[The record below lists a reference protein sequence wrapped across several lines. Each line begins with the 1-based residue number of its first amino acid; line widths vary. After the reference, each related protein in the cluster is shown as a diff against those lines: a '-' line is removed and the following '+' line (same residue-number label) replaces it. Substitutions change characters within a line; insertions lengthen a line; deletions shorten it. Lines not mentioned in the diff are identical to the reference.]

1 MPAVMTPSFPSAGTL
16 LLIQFTA
23 TAMMTGII
31 WFVQVVHY
39 PLFARIPTEGFTSY
53 ENSHTVRTG
62 WVVAPL
68 MLVELGT
75 AVALPAIRALS
86 LHIAFSPSY
95 LAALGCLV
103 LIWASTFLLQVPLHG
118 ILERHPDRRAMRL
131 LVTTNWAR
139 TLLWSV
145 RLGLMAGLLAETSR
159 SSH

>member
-1 MPAVMTPSFPSAGTL
+1 MPAVTIPCPPSAGTL

-39 PLFARIPTEGFTSY
+39 PLFARIPTEGFTAY

-75 AVALPAIRALS
+75 AVALPALRFPV
-86 LHIAFSPSY
+86 AFTPPY
-95 LAALGCLV
+95 LAALGCLILV
-103 LIWASTFLLQVPLHG
+103 WVSTFLLQVPLHG
-118 ILERHPDRRAMRL
+118 ILERRPDRRAMGL

-139 TLLWSV
+139 TLLWNV
-145 RLGLMAGLLAETSR
+145 RMGLMAGLLAGPFQGCL
-159 SSH
+159 